1 MVRVLAAVAM
11 MVGLST
17 GTAFAAVL
25 GGTAA
30 GDALSGTNGADTI
43 RGGGRG
49 DILRSMGGSDGGGD
63 DRLKDRSVYGG
74 GSDHVYGGS
83 GSDNPY
89 SGPGNDFISSADDGA
104 ADYVDCGDGHD
115 TVKRG
120 SDTNLDRFVGF
131 EEFVN

>member
-1 MVRVLAAVAM
+1 MVRIVAAVTAM
-11 MVGLST
+11 VVLST
-17 GTAFAAVL
+17 GAAFAATL

-30 GDALSGTNGADTI
+30 
-43 RGGGRG
+43 
-49 DILRSMGGSDGGGD
+49 GD
-63 DRLKDRSVYGG
+63 DRLKDRSVYGGG

-83 GSDNPY
+83 GSDNLY

-120 SDTNLDRFVGF
+120 SDTNLDRFVGC